1 MKKKNFFLCALALTG
16 ALALASCGGNNSNV
30 TSNTDLVSTSASEVT
45 TTNNEN
51 ENENVVEEDEFF
63 ETHTANDY
71 QRNADTSNL
80 DIFVPSLKQKLMIS
94 KAFSDLSF
102 TSFNGFISNSNS
114 SYYQNNLHEYKHV
127 TKCSGKLYSNDVI
140 DYTLD
145 FKTTMDG
152 QDYFMPYLSSSLVKA
167 SSLSGKVPYGPMG
180 NYTENVTCAYYNNY
194 IYSHREDRSSY
205 ENYES
210 NNVQNKT
217 MDYVL
222 SSLKSNLNLGS
233 SSLSSMGNMYKIDDN
248 HFVTTVNYSDS
259 YLDGTITI
267 GYDESDNA
275 ITDMRMY
282 SYETKG
288 SIYLSYFNDVFYV
301 DYVYMNG
308 AQKSNY
314 IVDNSSSTTKYVNYK
329 DMVTLETH
337 EMEIVLNHNKVGEYE
352 KKTDFVNSFN
362 KVLSVDSTTSTIYS
376 PTYNSTTNAIESIS
390 QYTTSSAQNEVVS
403 KTANSI
409 NLNLVYTIDYSE
421 KLFSLGFSLDSDT
434 LNAKISKGEALA
446 SSETTYTSESYSAN
460 LDLSKVEL
468 PEGFS
473 LVTFEGKTY
482 LKSPSLS
489 SKSYYVFADVT
500 ATVNE
505 TTKTLNCTVNS
516 VDFIEMQNN
525 TSYKKVAVAKDIDS
539 ILVKELVK

>member
-1 MKKKNFFLCALALTG
+1 
-16 ALALASCGGNNSNV
+16 
-30 TSNTDLVSTSASEVT
+30 
-45 TTNNEN
+45 
-51 ENENVVEEDEFF
+51 
-63 ETHTANDY
+63 
-71 QRNADTSNL
+71 
-80 DIFVPSLKQKLMIS
+80 
-94 KAFSDLSF
+94 
-102 TSFNGFISNSNS
+102 
-114 SYYQNNLHEYKHV
+114 
-127 TKCSGKLYSNDVI
+127 
-140 DYTLD
+140 
-145 FKTTMDG
+145 
-152 QDYFMPYLSSSLVKA
+152 
-167 SSLSGKVPYGPMG
+167 
-180 NYTENVTCAYYNNY
+180 
-194 IYSHREDRSSY
+194 
-205 ENYES
+205 
-210 NNVQNKT
+210 